1 MLSARPIASLLVAVA
16 LAFAAAGAA
25 QAQTTAP
32 AAPSVTPAPNCEK
45 PGDAPTSGSS
55 EIGKAA
61 AEQKRAKWNT
71 GMKAYLDCLKKFV
84 EEQQQASSTHAK
96 AANAGVEEYNKA
108 IKVYNDAIA
117 AQPQ

>member
-1 MLSARPIASLLVAVA
+1 MLFARPIAPLLVALV
-16 LAFAAAGAA
+16 LAAAGAA

-32 AAPSVTPAPNCEK
+32 AAPTVTPAPNCEK
-45 PGDAPTSGSS
+45 PGDVPTSGSS

-71 GMKAYLDCLKKFV
+71 GMKTYLDCLKKFV